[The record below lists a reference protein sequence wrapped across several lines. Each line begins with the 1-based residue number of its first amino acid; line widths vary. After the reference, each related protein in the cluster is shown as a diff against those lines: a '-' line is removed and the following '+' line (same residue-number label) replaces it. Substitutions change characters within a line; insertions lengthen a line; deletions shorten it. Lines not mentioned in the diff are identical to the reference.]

1 MRGQCRLL
9 TIALLS
15 FIQMGLSSPF
25 DLCESIDNR
34 DVAIP
39 VDPEV
44 TGPRI
49 MESIM
54 VQDSS
59 NKSQNKSLSEPHDS
73 LRISSLCP
81 SFGVEYVVLRNAGGK
96 IVEIKGCSISDGEGK
111 VTITANHSLQPG
123 QELYLCSNLSLLRK
137 VYPNESA
144 YSIHS
149 NATSISGRYVLAD
162 EGDEAIL
169 TGLDGEVIDVV
180 IYGDSDYSGAG
191 WTGKSIKKPTKGHEI
206 HRKSNDI
213 TLDTNSSLDWY
224 ITTPARSEFTFI
236 AALALVEPFLSP
248 GEARSML
255 IREFQHASSSI
266 KASVYELDDPEIVSV
281 LSSRARNAVDV
292 AILLEGQPVGG
303 LSEMGKSSAWELEDA
318 GAIMSFLKSRDGF
331 KRYDYLHCKY
341 AIMDGHRSVIMS
353 ENWVKS
359 GMDHNRGWGVVV
371 ESRDVASFLTDV
383 FEQDSFNGSLDIQPI
398 GQVLDKDDNQMI
410 DLPFVDD
417 QDPTDLPQFQA
428 YVRPLLAPD
437 YARDRIADLM
447 QNASSR
453 ILVEQFYCSPS
464 WLRSDGLVSSLFSA
478 ASRGVSVRVLLDS
491 SWFSSGETRNNTE
504 IVEGLNRKAQEL
516 SVDLRARLVSQYHP
530 FQIIHNKG
538 IIIDNT
544 TIVSSMNWVDASF
557 DENREVGI
565 EISSS
570 EVAMFFGDTFWMDWA
585 TDPYPPIVNLSFYSA
600 TVYEGTPVL
609 LDASRSTDNSGI
621 ASIRWDDGGDGS
633 FEWEGPINLVRLE
646 PGKHLISVIILDKF
660 NNSATSEVEI
670 LVLRT
675 IEVGKND
682 LLLYVPLGVGTGVF
696 VAWKILKR
704 IKTG

>member
-1 MRGQCRLL
+1 
-9 TIALLS
+9 
-15 FIQMGLSSPF
+15 MGLSSPF
-25 DLCESIDNR
+25 NCCESIDIR
-34 DVAIP
+34 DVANPI
-39 VDPEV
+39 DLEV
-44 TGPRI
+44 ARPRTT
-49 MESIM
+49 ESIL

-59 NKSQNKSLSEPHDS
+59 NESRNISYSEPQDS
-73 LRISSLCP
+73 LRIASLCP
-81 SFGVEYVVLRNAGGK
+81 SFGVEYVALRNAGGK
-96 IVEIKGCSISDGEGK
+96 IVEIKGCIISDGEGE
-111 VTITANHSLQPG
+111 VTITSNHSLQPG

-137 VYPNESA
+137 VYPKESA
-144 YSIHS
+144 YLIHS
-149 NATSISGRYVLAD
+149 NATSVSGRYVLAD

-169 TGLDGEVIDVV
+169 IGSDGEVIDVV
-180 IYGDSDYSGAG
+180 VYGDSDYSGVG

-213 TLDTNSSLDWY
+213 MLDTNRSLDWY
-224 ITTPARSEFTFI
+224 ITTPARSEFTSI
-236 AALALVEPFLSP
+236 AAFALVEPFLAP
-248 GEARSML
+248 DEARSVL
-255 IREFQHASSSI
+255 AREFQHASSSI
-266 KASVYELDDPEIVSV
+266 RASVYELDDPEIVSV

-292 AILLEGQPVGG
+292 SILLEGQPVGG
-303 LSEMGKSSAWELEDA
+303 LSESGKSSAWELADA
-318 GAIMSFLKSRDGF
+318 GATVSFIKSREGF

-353 ENWVKS
+353 ENWAKN

-371 ESRDVASFLTDV
+371 ESRDVASFMTDV

-398 GQVLDKDDNQMI
+398 GQALDRDDNQMI
-410 DLPFVDD
+410 DLPFMND
-417 QDPTDLPQFQA
+417 QNPMDLPQFQA

-464 WLRSDGLVSSLFSA
+464 WLSSDGLVSGLLSA

-516 SVDLRARLVSQYHP
+516 SLDLRARLVSQYHP

-557 DENREVGI
+557 YENREVGI

-570 EVAMFFGDTFWMDWA
+570 EVATYFGDTFWMDWA
-585 TDPYPPIVNLSFYSA
+585 IDPYPPVVNLSFHSA
-600 TVYEGTPVL
+600 TIYEGTPVL
-609 LDASRSTDNSGI
+609 LDASRSTDNTGI

-633 FEWEGPINLVRLE
+633 FEWEGPIHLVRLE

-660 NNSATSEVEI
+660 NNSATSEIEI

-682 LLLYVPLGVGTGVF
+682 LLLYVPLGVGAGVF
-696 VAWKILKR
+696 VTWRILKR